1 MVKLRG
7 AAENCKHILSTV
19 STAHCFVESL
29 CEGVDFSYNITRARF
44 ENLITPHLSD
54 YLQPVHEVLEKAG
67 LSSKTITK
75 VCVRLIAAFKWVSV
89 TLVESCIYLIEC
101 CFFDGKDC
109 IPFNRL
115 MVNSGR
121 KLSWHVLKCFH
132 GIFLKKLG

>member
-1 MVKLRG
+1 MSVTPCSRWKLDPQESRRSMVKLRG

-44 ENLITPHLSD
+44 ENLITPHLSE

-75 VCVRLIAAFKWVSV
+75 VCVRLIVTFKWVSV
-89 TLVESCIYLIEC
+89 SYIGRVLYL
-101 CFFDGKDC
+101 
-109 IPFNRL
+109 FN
-115 MVNSGR
+115 
-121 KLSWHVLKCFH
+121 
-132 GIFLKKLG
+132 

>member
-1 MVKLRG
+1 MSVVPCSRWKLDPQESRRSMVKLRG

-44 ENLITPHLSD
+44 ENLITPHLSE

-75 VCVRLIAAFKWVSV
+75 VCARLIVTFKWVSV
-89 TLVESCIYLIEC
+89 NYSCRVSCIYLIGC
-101 CFFDGKDC
+101 CSFDCKDN
-109 IPFNRL
+109 ITF
-115 MVNSGR
+115 
-121 KLSWHVLKCFH
+121 K
-132 GIFLKKLG
+132 